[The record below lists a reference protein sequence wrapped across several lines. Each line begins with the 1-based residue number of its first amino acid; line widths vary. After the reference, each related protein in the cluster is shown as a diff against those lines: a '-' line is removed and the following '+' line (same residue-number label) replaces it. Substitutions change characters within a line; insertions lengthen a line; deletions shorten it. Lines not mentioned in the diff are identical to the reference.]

1 MEKNLTMGFNPAI
14 ILFFSLTLGLM
25 KQKSDNILITFGA
38 RLKRIRNEKGYSQ
51 RELAANCD
59 IDNAD
64 ISRMEN
70 GLINI
75 SLQTLEQLA
84 EALDVSPCDFFDCE

>member
-1 MEKNLTMGFNPAI
+1 MSKKP
-14 ILFFSLTLGLM
+14 
-25 KQKSDNILITFGA
+25 DNILLIFGNN
-38 RLKRIRNEKGYSQ
+38 LKRLRTEKGYSQ
-51 RELAANCD
+51 RDLAANCN

-70 GLINI
+70 GLVNI

-84 EALDVSPCDFFDCE
+84 EALDASACDFFDCE

>member
-1 MEKNLTMGFNPAI
+1 MGFNPAI

-25 KQKSDNILITFGA
+25 NQKPNNILLTFGGN
-38 RLKRIRNEKGYSQ
+38 LKRLRNEKGYSQ
-51 RELAANCD
+51 RELAANCE

-84 EALDVSPCDFFDCE
+84 EALDASPCDFFDCK